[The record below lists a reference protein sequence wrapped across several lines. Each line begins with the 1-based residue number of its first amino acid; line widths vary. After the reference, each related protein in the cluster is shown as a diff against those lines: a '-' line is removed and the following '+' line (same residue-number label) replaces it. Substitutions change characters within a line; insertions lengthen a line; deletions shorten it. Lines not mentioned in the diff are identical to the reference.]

1 MTIHESVVPIL
12 DLKIWNTKDQG
23 PVIQELIFQETKDLA
38 KTVPER
44 RE

>member
-1 MTIHESVVPIL
+1 MSRVFH
-12 DLKIWNTKDQG
+12 KIAR